1 MSMNL
6 IKKTDRIF
14 IAGHTG
20 MVGSAIKKKFKEFNY
35 INLQT
40 PGRKELDLLDNKSVE
55 NWFKDN
61 KPEVVILAAAK
72 VGGIEA
78 NSKYPADFIFENLKI
93 QTNVIENSWKNNVKR
108 FIFLGSSCI
117 YPKFA
122 EQPIKENY
130 LLSGKLENTNE
141 PYAISKIA
149 GIKLCASLK
158 TQYGFDAISLKP
170 TNLYGPGDNYHSS
183 NSHVMPS
190 LIRKFHDAK
199 INNKPHVTCWGTGS
213 PKREF
218 LYVDDI
224 AEAVIFVLE
233 KVSSDNKKLFEE
245 DLKYTGLLNI
255 GIGQDISIKK
265 LAKLIAINFHYRG
278 EIHWDE
284 SKPDGT
290 PRKLLDVSKLDQL
303 GWTAKIDIESGIRLT
318 IESFKNELHEN
329 TIRFK

>member
-6 IKKTDRIF
+6 IKKTNRIF
-14 IAGHTG
+14 IAGHKG
-20 MVGSAIKKKFKEFNY
+20 MVGSSIKKKLIQLSYK
-35 INLQT
+35 NLQT
-40 PGRKELDLLDNKSVE
+40 PSREELDLLDNKSVE
-55 NWFKDN
+55 NWFKN
-61 KPEVVILAAAK
+61 NMPEVVILAAAK

-93 QTNVIENSWKNNVKR
+93 QTNIIENSWKNNVKR

-130 LLSGKLENTNE
+130 LLTGKLENTNE

-158 TQYGFDAISLKP
+158 TQYDFDAISLMP
-170 TNLYGPGDNYHSS
+170 TNLYGPGDNYHSL
-183 NSHVMPS
+183 NSHVVPS

-218 LYVDDI
+218 LHVDDI
-224 AEAVIFVLE
+224 AEAVVFVLE
-233 KVSSDNKKLFEE
+233 KVSSDNKNLFEE
-245 DLKYTGLLNI
+245 DLKYTGLLNV
-255 GIGQDISIKK
+255 GVGKDMSIKE
-265 LAKLIAINFHYRG
+265 LAELIATNLDYRG
-278 EIHWDE
+278 RIYWDD

-290 PRKLLDVSKLDQL
+290 PRKLLDVSKLNRL
-303 GWTAKIDIESGIRLT
+303 GWTSKIDIESGIRLT
-318 IESFKNELHEN
+318 IKSFKNELNEN